1 MQPFTCKLKA
11 ENISRSD
18 DPSIRMILALGKDHS
33 ILHERRMILVL
44 GSSSFHVN
52 GALVFTLAARAAIKL
67 STIQGSSNTVFRQQS
82 SRSAEHARALY
93 LISPCT

>member
-44 GSSSFHVN
+44 GSFYFTLTEDDPSARIILFPCKWGLSFH
-52 GALVFTLAARAAIKL
+52 A
-67 STIQGSSNTVFRQQS
+67 SSQS
-82 SRSAEHARALY
+82 SYKTLY
-93 LISPCT
+93 YPRVQQHGVPTTKLA